1 MSFILECKKTLDCQN
16 LINKRLKCEWS
27 ISISILDLSLLLAIL
42 TCSLSTGFILTYAVV
57 VMPGFSKLNDKEFL
71 RAFQVTDGVIQNN
84 QPLFM
89 LTWVGS
95 IISVLSV
102 IAISIFTLGL
112 SETWIIIVVGLIYLL
127 GVQGITISIHLPLN
141 NHIQKIDIN
150 NINNQSLN
158 EERTKFEMRW
168 NYFNKIRTFIA
179 FSTSLSF
186 LLILMAR

>member
-1 MSFILECKKTLDCQN
+1 MD
-16 LINKRLKCEWS
+16 
-27 ISISILDLSLLLAIL
+27 ISLVFAVL
-42 TCSLSTGFILTYAVV
+42 TCSLVTGFIFTYAVV
-57 VMPGFSKLNDKEFL
+57 VMPGFSKLDDKEFL

-102 IAISIFTLGL
+102 IVVSLLSLGL
-112 SETWIIIVVGLIYLL
+112 SEAWKLIVVGLIYLL
-127 GVQGITISIHLPLN
+127 GVQGVTISIHLPLN
-141 NHIQKIDIN
+141 NRIQAIDIN
-150 NINNQSLN
+150 NMNNQSLN

-179 FSTSLSF
+179 FFTSLSF
-186 LLILMAR
+186 LLILIAG

>member
-1 MSFILECKKTLDCQN
+1 
-16 LINKRLKCEWS
+16 
-27 ISISILDLSLLLAIL
+27 
-42 TCSLSTGFILTYAVV
+42 
-57 VMPGFSKLNDKEFL
+57 MPGFSKLEDKEFL

-102 IAISIFTLGL
+102 MAISTLSLGV
-112 SETWIIIVVGLIYLL
+112 SEAWIIFVVGLIYLL
-127 GVQGITISIHLPLN
+127 GVQGITVSIHLPLN

-150 NINNQSLN
+150 DMNNQSLN
-158 EERTKFEMRW
+158 EERTNFEMRW

-179 FSTSLSF
+179 FSASLSF
-186 LLILMAR
+186 LLILMVR

>member
-1 MSFILECKKTLDCQN
+1 MD
-16 LINKRLKCEWS
+16 
-27 ISISILDLSLLLAIL
+27 ISLVFAVL
-42 TCSLSTGFILTYAVV
+42 TCSLVTGFIFTYAVV
-57 VMPGFSKLNDKEFL
+57 VMPGFSKLDDKEFL

-102 IAISIFTLGL
+102 IVISLLSLGL
-112 SETWIIIVVGLIYLL
+112 SEAWNLFVVGLIYSL
-127 GVQGITISIHLPLN
+127 GVQGVTISIHLPLN
-141 NHIQKIDIN
+141 NRIQAIDIN
-150 NINNQSLN
+150 NMNNQSLN

-179 FSTSLSF
+179 FFTSLSF
-186 LLILMAR
+186 LLILIAG

>member
-1 MSFILECKKTLDCQN
+1 MNSLDIA
-16 LINKRLKCEWS
+16 LVF
-27 ISISILDLSLLLAIL
+27 AVL
-42 TCSLSTGFILTYAVV
+42 TCSLVTGFIFTYAVV
-57 VMPGFSKLNDKEFL
+57 VMPGFSKLEDKEFL
-71 RAFQVTDGVIQNN
+71 RAFQVTDEVIQNN

-102 IAISIFTLGL
+102 MAISILSLGV
-112 SETWIIIVVGLIYLL
+112 SEAWIIFVVGLIYLL

-150 NINNQSLN
+150 DMNNQSLN
-158 EERTKFEMRW
+158 EERTNFEMRW

-179 FSTSLSF
+179 FAASLSF
-186 LLILMAR
+186 LLILMVR

>member
-1 MSFILECKKTLDCQN
+1 MD
-16 LINKRLKCEWS
+16 
-27 ISISILDLSLLLAIL
+27 ISLVFAVL
-42 TCSLSTGFILTYAVV
+42 TCSLVTGFIFTYAVV
-57 VMPGFSKLNDKEFL
+57 VMPGFSKLDDKEFL

-102 IAISIFTLGL
+102 IVISLLSLGL
-112 SETWIIIVVGLIYLL
+112 SEAWKLIVVGLIYLL
-127 GVQGITISIHLPLN
+127 GVQGVTISIHLPLN
-141 NHIQKIDIN
+141 NRIQAIDIN
-150 NINNQSLN
+150 NMNNQSLN

-179 FSTSLSF
+179 FFTSLITKCSNT
-186 LLILMAR
+186 LLLRLLLLRQYM

>member
-1 MSFILECKKTLDCQN
+1 LD
-16 LINKRLKCEWS
+16 
-27 ISISILDLSLLLAIL
+27 ISLVFAVL
-42 TCSLSTGFILTYAVV
+42 TCSLVTGFIFTYAVV
-57 VMPGFSKLNDKEFL
+57 VMPGFSKLDDKEFL

-102 IAISIFTLGL
+102 IVISLLSLGL
-112 SETWIIIVVGLIYLL
+112 SEAWKLIVVGLIYLL
-127 GVQGITISIHLPLN
+127 GVQGVTISIHLPLN
-141 NHIQKIDIN
+141 NRIQAIDIN
-150 NINNQSLN
+150 NMNNQSLN

-179 FSTSLSF
+179 FFTSLSF
-186 LLILMAR
+186 LLILIAG

>member
-1 MSFILECKKTLDCQN
+1 MD
-16 LINKRLKCEWS
+16 
-27 ISISILDLSLLLAIL
+27 ISLVIAVL
-42 TCSLSTGFILTYAVV
+42 TCSLVTGFIFTYAVV
-57 VMPGFSKLNDKEFL
+57 VMPGFSQLDDKEFL

-102 IAISIFTLGL
+102 IVISLLSLGL
-112 SETWIIIVVGLIYLL
+112 SEAWKLIVVGLIYLL
-127 GVQGITISIHLPLN
+127 GVQGVTISIHLPLN
-141 NHIQKIDIN
+141 NRIQAIDIN
-150 NINNQSLN
+150 NMNNQSLN

-179 FSTSLSF
+179 FFTSLSF
-186 LLILMAR
+186 LLILIAG